1 MIVQI
6 YKLTDLQM
14 FEVSYLGQARNY
26 FVGPL
31 KIQVC
36 SKRDEAPYGLNSRV
50 FWYIL
55 CHTCITNWLLVS
67 CVLSAVAGINLAPPM
82 IEVENFLPGFIAS

>member
-50 FWYIL
+50 F
-55 CHTCITNWLLVS
+55 
-67 CVLSAVAGINLAPPM
+67 
-82 IEVENFLPGFIAS
+82 